1 MAWGTITIGALT
13 LKETDILEDVT
24 NANSGE
30 RSVKLEGAETVPG
43 ITLAQV
49 EAKQE
54 DIMGL
59 IDRIIP
65 VTFSRKSTYDGYYFV
80 NDTNTQY
87 EKWVEGPAQVRWSL
101 SLILVGGQ
109 DAVDIEAQLANVVR
123 ANDFAQAGERW
134 HAPNIG
140 HYGYQ
145 VGTSV
150 PAIVARTSTDGVINV
165 YRSVPAATTPRWGS
179 PVASFALGRARI
191 LQNAIERTGVG
202 TSLTPALWE
211 LNNGLV
217 RVLPGTGTTTLFVS
231 CWDSGAWAS
240 KSWDLRIGGTTILPA
255 DMRSVTVLRNDFEM
269 VSIRIIVQ
277 MPTDSSRHIVDLS
290 LRRGSRFVEGYIQR
304 PASGT
309 LTVTA
314 DTVEAGTSVTG
325 LIRATANDA
334 AGNRYVV
341 GSARSF
347 TGDTTNG
354 GFTKSA
360 TTTLDFYIGVELNGS
375 SAVSGDAAADL
386 QAQYIAAM
394 AEKVGVV
401 RR

>member
-1 MAWGTITIGALT
+1 M
-13 LKETDILEDVT
+13 
-24 NANSGE
+24 
-30 RSVKLEGAETVPG
+30 
-43 ITLAQV
+43 
-49 EAKQE
+49 
-54 DIMGL
+54 
-59 IDRIIP
+59 
-65 VTFSRKSTYDGYYFV
+65 
-80 NDTNTQY
+80 
-87 EKWVEGPAQVRWSL
+87 
-101 SLILVGGQ
+101 
-109 DAVDIEAQLANVVR
+109 
-123 ANDFAQAGERW
+123 
-134 HAPNIG
+134 
-140 HYGYQ
+140 
-145 VGTSV
+145 
-150 PAIVARTSTDGVINV
+150 
-165 YRSVPAATTPRWGS
+165 
-179 PVASFALGRARI
+179 
-191 LQNAIERTGVG
+191 
-202 TSLTPALWE
+202 
-211 LNNGLV
+211 
-217 RVLPGTGTTTLFVS
+217 
-231 CWDSGAWAS
+231 
-240 KSWDLRIGGTTILPA
+240 
-255 DMRSVTVLRNDFEM
+255 
-269 VSIRIIVQ
+269 
-277 MPTDSSRHIVDLS
+277 
-290 LRRGSRFVEGYIQR
+290 EGYIQR